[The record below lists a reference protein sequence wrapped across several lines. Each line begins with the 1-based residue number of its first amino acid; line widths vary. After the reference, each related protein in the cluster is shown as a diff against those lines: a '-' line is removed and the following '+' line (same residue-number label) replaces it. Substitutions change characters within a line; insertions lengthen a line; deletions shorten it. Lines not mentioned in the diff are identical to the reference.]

1 VEFVGITIVLV
12 DKLGFWSIIMS
23 EVQQKELTARELLD
37 EKHPVHKHFVAW
49 LDGKEASKRQARKFL
64 QAFPQYRG

>member
-1 VEFVGITIVLV
+1 MISKE
-12 DKLGFWSIIMS
+12 
-23 EVQQKELTARELLD
+23 QQMTETKTEERKELHARDLLD

-49 LDGKEASKRQARKFL
+49 LAGKEATKRQARKFL

>member
-1 VEFVGITIVLV
+1 
-12 DKLGFWSIIMS
+12 MS